1 MIQFAALFAGSA
13 LTAQLLNP
21 GQVGSLHGWWSV
33 FSGTGSLRDTGAGAS
48 TPSGVSLRAPGVAT
62 GTWAVTQL
70 DDMSGNGRHFI
81 QGTAANQPILNQVTL
96 VNGVPPVKFDGVDDF
111 MKTAAFTAISQPFT
125 VWLAGKKRTNNSTHL
140 WAGSDSTHQ
149 ANIFGSGGNLD
160 AGTTGSILT
169 GPTIDSNSFD
179 YAAFFSGASS
189 SVIFRNGTAFTGN
202 AGTQTPL
209 GWTVGARYDPVGYGD
224 LDLYEAAVFT
234 RALTATEV
242 LQLRAYAKA
251 AYLIT

>member
-111 MKTAAFTAISQPFT
+111 MKTAAFTAISQRSGWPGRSGPIT
-125 VWLAGKKRTNNSTHL
+125 RRTCGPAATAPTRPTSSDRAAISTR
-140 WAGSDSTHQ
+140 ARR
-149 ANIFGSGGNLD
+149 A
-160 AGTTGSILT
+160 
-169 GPTIDSNSFD
+169 
-179 YAAFFSGASS
+179 ASS
-189 SVIFRNGTAFTGN
+189 PGRRSTAT
-202 AGTQTPL
+202 ASTTPL
-209 GWTVGARYDPVGYGD
+209 FS
-224 LDLYEAAVFT
+224 AAH
-234 RALTATEV
+234 RAA
-242 LQLRAYAKA
+242 
-251 AYLIT
+251 